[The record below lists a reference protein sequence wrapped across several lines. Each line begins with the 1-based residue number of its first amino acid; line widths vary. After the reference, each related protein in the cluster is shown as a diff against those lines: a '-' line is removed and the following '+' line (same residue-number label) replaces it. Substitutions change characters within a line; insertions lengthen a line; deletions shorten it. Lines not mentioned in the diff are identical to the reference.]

1 MKSFQTYNKENKD
14 TKAMSVNVVQCLHVN
29 DVVLVSLILIS
40 SSIIDFEQ
48 ITDNWVIDKSFW
60 KKLLSI

>member
-14 TKAMSVNVVQCLHVN
+14 TKVMSVNVVQCLHVN

-48 ITDNWVIDKSFW
+48 VTDN
-60 KKLLSI
+60 